1 MQFSIKTSSKQHDMS
16 NILKDMPEFSTKQFS
31 QYFKSSLLIIL
42 PDFFNYH
49 NGILYLHLIG
59 KDVIA
64 QTILYW

>member
-42 PDFFNYH
+42 PDFFHYH